1 MMLVEK
7 KLNLIQA
14 SNIFKMNLKNPLSWL
29 SLGFG
34 SGLSPYAPGTMGS
47 ILALFIYY
55 LVFYD
60 LPSFWINSFFFSMFI
75 IFSFFI
81 GLYIYPRTVEEED
94 DPGSFVW
101 DEFVGMWIACLP
113 LSFMGNSMIWLFI
126 SFLLFRLFDILK
138 PFGIGSFDQKH
149 GAFYVMIDDVLAGV
163 YAAISVIFLLII
175 FGLFFK
181 F

>member
-47 ILALFIYY
+47 ILALFIYC

-60 LPSFWINSFFFSMFI
+60 SPYSWINSLFFLIFI

-81 GLYIYPRTVEEED
+81 GLFIYPRTVEEED

-101 DEFVGMWIACLP
+101 DEFVGMWTACLP
-113 LSFMGNSMIWLFI
+113 LSFMETSMIWLFI

-175 FGLFFK
+175 FG
-181 F
+181 

>member
-14 SNIFKMNLKNPLSWL
+14 TNIFKMNLKNPLSWL

-47 ILALFIYY
+47 ILALFIYC

-60 LPSFWINSFFFSMFI
+60 SPYSWINSLFFLIFI

-81 GLYIYPRTVEEED
+81 GLFIYPRTVEEED

-101 DEFVGMWIACLP
+101 DEFVGMWIALFPLVIWDIFWLWCIF
-113 LSFMGNSMIWLFI
+113 LSFL
-126 SFLLFRLFDILK
+126 SFRFFDILK
-138 PFGIGSFDQKH
+138 LGPISYFDKLANPFG
-149 GAFYVMIDDVLAGV
+149 VMMDDVIA
-163 YAAISVIFLLII
+163 
-175 FGLFFK
+175 GLFSASILTLLFLV
-181 F
+181 FY

>member
-14 SNIFKMNLKNPLSWL
+14 SSIFKMNLKNPLSWL

-60 LPSFWINSFFFSMFI
+60 LPSTWINSLFFLIFI

-81 GLYIYPRTVEEED
+81 GLFIYPRTVEVEN

-101 DEFVGMWIACLP
+101 DEFVGMWIACLSIA
-113 LSFMGNSMIWLFI
+113 LFEKGFVWLFI
-126 SFLLFRLFDILK
+126 AFVLFRLFDIWK
-138 PFGIGSFDQKH
+138 PGLIKEYDDKT
-149 GAFYVMIDDVLAGV
+149 GAINVMMDDVLAGV
-163 YAAISVIFLLII
+163 LSAVILFAALLII
-175 FGLFFK
+175 Y
-181 F
+181 

>member
-1 MMLVEK
+1 M
-7 KLNLIQA
+7 
-14 SNIFKMNLKNPLSWL
+14 NIKNPLTWI

-34 SGLSPYAPGTMGS
+34 SGLFPYAPGTMGS
-47 ILALFIYY
+47 MLALLIYY
-55 LVFYD
+55 IFFGD
-60 LPSFWINSFFFSMFI
+60 LLFSWIYLFSFLFFI
-75 IFSFFI
+75 TFSFFV
-81 GLYIYPRTVEEED
+81 GLYIYPRTVEEEN
-94 DPGSFVW
+94 DPRSFVW

-138 PFGIGSFDQKH
+138 PFGIGSFDKKH

-175 FGLFFK
+175 FG
-181 F
+181 

>member
-7 KLNLIQA
+7 RLNLIQA

-113 LSFMGNSMIWLFI
+113 LSFMETSMTWLFI

-149 GAFYVMIDDVLAGV
+149 GAFYVMIDDVLAGF
-163 YAAISVIFLLII
+163 YSAISVIFLLII
-175 FGLFFK
+175 FG
-181 F
+181 

>member
-1 MMLVEK
+1 MILMEK

-34 SGLSPYAPGTMGS
+34 SGLSPYAPGTIGS
-47 ILALFIYY
+47 LLALFFYY
-55 LVFYD
+55 LVFNNL
-60 LPSFWINSFFFSMFI
+60 LPSWINSLFFLIFI

-81 GLYIYPRTVEEED
+81 GLYIYPRTVEVEN

-113 LSFMGNSMIWLFI
+113 LSFMETSMTWLFI

-138 PFGIGSFDQKH
+138 PFGIGSYDQMH
-149 GAFYVMIDDVLAGV
+149 GAFFVMIDDVLAGF

-175 FGLFFK
+175 FG
-181 F
+181 

>member
-1 MMLVEK
+1 MRGSL
-7 KLNLIQA
+7 
-14 SNIFKMNLKNPLSWL
+14 LSIVTIR
-29 SLGFG
+29 LG
-34 SGLSPYAPGTMGS
+34 
-47 ILALFIYY
+47 
-55 LVFYD
+55 FYD
-60 LPSFWINSFFFSMFI
+60 LPSTWINSLFFLIFI

-81 GLYIYPRTVEEED
+81 GLFIYPRTVEVEN

-113 LSFMGNSMIWLFI
+113 LSFMLNSMIWLFI

-138 PFGIGSFDQKH
+138 PFGIGSFDKKH

-175 FGLFFK
+175 FG
-181 F
+181 

>member
-7 KLNLIQA
+7 KLNSIQA

-60 LPSFWINSFFFSMFI
+60 LPSTWINSLFFLIFI

-81 GLYIYPRTVEEED
+81 GLFIYPRTVEVEN

-138 PFGIGSFDQKH
+138 PFGIGSFDKKH

-175 FGLFFK
+175 FG
-181 F
+181 